1 MPSPVVLK
9 VQFAPTG
16 AKIRAM
22 PNAVMTDS
30 VTAIVTYPVDVW
42 FSGSRTFQAA
52 LDFGAR
58 PIAKITL
65 DPSCRFPDR
74 DPADNKWP
82 CEVKVAAA
90 PASPFARGARCE

>member
-16 AKIRAM
+16 AKLRAM

-30 VTAIVTYPVDVW
+30 VTAIVTWPVDVW

-58 PIAKITL
+58 RIEKITL
-65 DPSCRFPDR
+65 DPACRFPDR
-74 DPADNKWP
+74 DVTDNKWP
-82 CEVKVAAA
+82 REAAVAAPA
-90 PASPFARGARCE
+90 ASPFARGPRCG